1 MAITIQ
7 QFPTTPNMANNN
19 LVYAVTS
26 NSSSQPQF
34 QYVVDV
40 FYSGSSTLLQ
50 RIKQQPNPSA
60 VGVFDIGSI
69 INNYLGSDNTWKT
82 QYFATSS
89 QASRRFVVK
98 FGEQYGTSLSS
109 SVILYAGNTSGAG
122 LPAVT
127 ASAYHYFINGL
138 VDPNDKINW
147 NWDSGSYYTGSI
159 TPNPNV
165 DDFTRQYALTNAP
178 LTQSIQVGDY
188 ATISLINGNFN
199 NSTTNAQDIYAYN
212 ISIYDATGSQLVN
225 NALVAR
231 NYIGNGGGPRQF
243 EDDSWVTAVTTQ
255 NSSTQL
261 LTIGTGYQNLVSAG
275 VGALFTNNP
284 TWAYYDIGV
293 HPPADELNFAE
304 NLSAQYAK
312 IRYVRQ
318 GAQCGYDGVRFAW
331 KNEFGVWDYY
341 TFTLQNDKAFGIERA
356 NYEQTFVPFN
366 DVNPIPYSK
375 ERRGSINYYNKLT
388 QVETA
393 NSDWLTQEEADWLK
407 ELFFSANV
415 FQQVGT
421 DFLPVVITSV
431 NLTEKTNPRTQRNF
445 QYQIEFQPA
454 NQKNP
459 RV

>member
-26 NSSSQPQF
+26 NSSSAPQF
-34 QYVVDV
+34 QYVCDV
-40 FYSGSSTLLQ
+40 FYSGSATLLQ

-60 VGVFDIGSI
+60 VGVFDLGSLI
-69 INNYLGSDNTWKT
+69 TNYLNSDNNWKAAP
-82 QYFATSS
+82 FATSS
-89 QASRRFVVK
+89 AASRRFVVK

-122 LPAVT
+122 QPAVT

-138 VDPNDKINW
+138 VEPDDKVNW
-147 NWDSGSYYTGSI
+147 NWPSGSY
-159 TPNPNV
+159 
-165 DDFTRQYALTNAP
+165 FTASAVSTTTTFSKQNALTNAP
-178 LTQSIQVGDY
+178 LTQSIQDGEY
-188 ATISLINGNFN
+188 ATISIINGNFN
-199 NSTTNAQDIYAYN
+199 NSTTAAQDIYN
-212 ISIYDATGSQLVN
+212 VRISEFNATGSLLFDRSIDNLVSD
-225 NALVAR
+225 
-231 NYIGNGGGPRQF
+231 GGGPRT
-243 EDDSWVTAVTTQ
+243 S
-255 NSSTQL
+255 NSQLWSSVAANQTPGTQL
-261 LTIGTGYQNLVSAG
+261 LTVGVGPQNLIDAGIALQSTTAFYTVSFLG
-275 VGALFTNNP
+275 QLSTGPDYFN
-284 TWAYYDIGV
+284 
-293 HPPADELNFAE
+293 LNGI
-304 NLSAQYAK
+304 YAK
-312 IRYVRQ
+312 FRFEKQ
-318 GAQCGYDGVRFAW
+318 GPQCGYDGVRFAW

-341 TFTLQNDKAFGIERA
+341 TFTLQNDKSFSIERG